1 MTRLLEV
8 CGFPGAREELARW
21 GNAERTESMLRLLRD
36 AGLPIPITEVA
47 PAQVERTIPREG

>member
-1 MTRLLEV
+1 LLEV